1 MPRGDGTGPMGMGPL
16 TGRGMG
22 YCIGA
27 GYPGNVRGGGRF
39 FGRGFGMGRGMG
51 RGVFWGTAPVFGG
64 GFPAPVSAEQEK
76 AVLVNQVLA
85 MEQNLAELKKRL
97 SEIA

>member
-64 GFPAPVSAEQEK
+64 SFPAPVSAEQEK
-76 AVLVNQVLA
+76 AVLENQVLA

>member
-27 GYPGNVRGGGRF
+27 GYPGSVRGGRGC

-51 RGVFWGTAPVFGG
+51 RGFFGGTAPVFGG
-64 GFPAPVSAEQEK
+64 GFPVPVSAEQEK
-76 AVLVNQVLA
+76 SVLENQVLA

-97 SEIA
+97 SEMA

>member
-64 GFPAPVSAEQEK
+64 GFPAPVSVEQEK
-76 AVLVNQVLA
+76 AVLENQVLA

>member
-16 TGRGMG
+16 TGRRMG
-22 YCIGA
+22 NCAGA
-27 GYPGNVRGGGRF
+27 GYSGYACGGGRF

-51 RGVFWGTAPVFGG
+51 RGFWGIAPVFGG
-64 GFPAPVSAEQEK
+64 GVPAQMSAEQEK
-76 AVLVNQVLA
+76 ALLENQVLA

-97 SEIA
+97 SEIS

>member
-27 GYPGNVRGGGRF
+27 GYPGNARGGRGF
-39 FGRGFGMGRGMG
+39 FGRGFGMGREMG
-51 RGVFWGTAPVFGG
+51 RGFFGGTAPVFGG
-64 GFPAPVSAEQEK
+64 GFPAPVSVEQEK
-76 AVLVNQVLA
+76 SVLENQVLA

-97 SEIA
+97 SEMA

>member
-16 TGRGMG
+16 TGRRMG
-22 YCIGA
+22 RCAGA
-27 GYPGNVRGGGRF
+27 GYPGNACGGGWF

-64 GFPAPVSAEQEK
+64 GFPAPLSAEQEK
-76 AVLVNQVLA
+76 TVLEKQVLT
-85 MEQNLAELKKRL
+85 MEQHLAELKKRL
-97 SEIA
+97 SEMA

>member
-1 MPRGDGTGPMGMGPL
+1 
-16 TGRGMG
+16 
-22 YCIGA
+22 
-27 GYPGNVRGGGRF
+27 
-39 FGRGFGMGRGMG
+39 MGRGLG
-51 RGVFWGTAPVFGG
+51 RGVFGGTAPVFGG

-76 AVLVNQVLA
+76 AVLENQVLA

>member
-1 MPRGDGTGPMGMGPL
+1 MGL
-16 TGRGMG
+16 
-22 YCIGA
+22 
-27 GYPGNVRGGGRF
+27 
-39 FGRGFGMGRGMG
+39 GMG

-76 AVLVNQVLA
+76 AVLENQVLA

>member
-76 AVLVNQVLA
+76 AVLENQVLA

-97 SEIA
+97 SEIS

>member
-76 AVLVNQVLA
+76 AVLENQVLA

>member
-64 GFPAPVSAEQEK
+64 GFPAPVSVEQEK
-76 AVLVNQVLA
+76 AVLENQVLA
-85 MEQNLAELKKRL
+85 MEQNLAEMKKRL
-97 SEIA
+97 SEMA

>member
-16 TGRGMG
+16 TGRGMR

-27 GYPGNVRGGGRF
+27 GYPGNVRGGRGC

-51 RGVFWGTAPVFGG
+51 RGFFGGTAPLLGG
-64 GFPAPVSAEQEK
+64 GFPAPVSAEQGK
-76 AVLVNQVLA
+76 AVLENQVLA

-97 SEIA
+97 SEMA

>member
-16 TGRGMG
+16 TERGMG

-27 GYPGNVRGGGRF
+27 GYPGNVRGGRGC

-51 RGVFWGTAPVFGG
+51 RGFFGG
-64 GFPAPVSAEQEK
+64 GFPAPVSAEPEK
-76 AVLVNQVLA
+76 SVLENQVLA
-85 MEQNLAELKKRL
+85 MERNLAELKKRL
-97 SEIA
+97 SEMA

>member
-27 GYPGNVRGGGRF
+27 GYPGNVRGGGRV

-76 AVLVNQVLA
+76 AVLEKQVLA

>member
-16 TGRGMG
+16 TGRGMR

-51 RGVFWGTAPVFGG
+51 RGFFGG
-64 GFPAPVSAEQEK
+64 GFPAPASAEPEK
-76 AVLVNQVLA
+76 SVLENQVLA

-97 SEIA
+97 SEMA

>member
-39 FGRGFGMGRGMG
+39 FGRGFGMGLGMG

-64 GFPAPVSAEQEK
+64 GFPAPVSAEQGK
-76 AVLVNQVLA
+76 AVLENQVLA

-97 SEIA
+97 SEMA